1 VKEVE
6 PLDVDGNVNIMRSKG
21 LGDTVNKFTKA
32 TGIEKFVNKIS
43 KGLNIPCGCE
53 ARKDAMNNMF
63 PYNKKK

>member
-1 VKEVE
+1 
-6 PLDVDGNVNIMRSKG
+6 MRSKG

-63 PYNKKK
+63 PYNNKK